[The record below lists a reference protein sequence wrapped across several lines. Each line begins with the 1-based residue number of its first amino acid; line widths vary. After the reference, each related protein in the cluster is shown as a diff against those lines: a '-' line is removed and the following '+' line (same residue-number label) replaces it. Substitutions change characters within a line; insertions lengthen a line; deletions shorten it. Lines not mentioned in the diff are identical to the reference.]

1 VKPAVMWG
9 ISGLFIWITAWF
21 MGNRLD
27 RKWTLYAVGL
37 VPFAIVLWSTFVN
50 VDQALPSY

>member
-1 VKPAVMWG
+1 MWG